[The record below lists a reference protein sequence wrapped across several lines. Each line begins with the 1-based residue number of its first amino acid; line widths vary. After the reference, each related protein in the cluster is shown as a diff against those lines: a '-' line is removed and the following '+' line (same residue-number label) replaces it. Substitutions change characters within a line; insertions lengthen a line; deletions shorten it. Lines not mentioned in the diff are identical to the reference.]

1 MIMSLQQNVPVSVK
15 LIFLMSGDDS
25 DINVKAGFV

>member
-15 LIFLMSGDDS
+15 LIFDDS